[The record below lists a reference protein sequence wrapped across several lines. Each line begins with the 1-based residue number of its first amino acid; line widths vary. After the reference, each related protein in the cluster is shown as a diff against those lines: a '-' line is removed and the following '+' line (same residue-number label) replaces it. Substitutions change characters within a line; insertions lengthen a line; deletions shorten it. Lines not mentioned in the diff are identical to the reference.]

1 MAHSTTRLVPAGGV
15 VTPRMRRLL
24 LVTLVLFALLSV
36 DSIYLSSITLM
47 EWITGEPRQN
57 AFYLWMFLGHLVLG
71 LAITLPAIAFGAWH
85 WKRSHHHPN
94 RRAVRMGNV
103 TFVAVIVTL
112 LTGLALTRVD
122 VAGVVAELRQPGAR
136 SLAYWMHVAA
146 PLVTVWGFVLHRLA
160 GRRIRWS
167 TGLAVAV
174 ASLALVAGFD
184 AWHRWDA
191 ARSRPGP

>member
-1 MAHSTTRLVPAGGV
+1 MADNTTRLVPAGGV

-24 LVTLVLFALLSV
+24 LATLVLFALLSV

-94 RRAVRMGNV
+94 RRAVRMGHSRY
-103 TFVAVIVTL
+103 
-112 LTGLALTRVD
+112 LTRPKTRIGTTFWISASPRRAWRPKLPPPRGTMSPPWR
-122 VAGVVAELRQPGAR
+122 AGLIWSGLWRWRCSCCP
-136 SLAYWMHVAA
+136 M
-146 PLVTVWGFVLHRLA
+146 A
-160 GRRIRWS
+160 G
-167 TGLAVAV
+167 
-174 ASLALVAGFD
+174 
-184 AWHRWDA
+184 
-191 ARSRPGP
+191 

>member
-24 LVTLVLFALLSV
+24 LATLVLFALLSV

-103 TFVAVIVTL
+103 TFVAAIVTL
-112 LTGLALTRVD
+112 LTGLVLTRVD
-122 VAGVVAELRQPGAR
+122 VAGVVAELRRTRFDKEVSQEEIRVKRGTLTEPGQNSPFRDR
-136 SLAYWMHVAA
+136 SVEENLDLFTRM
-146 PLVTVWGFVLHRLA
+146 RA
-160 GRRIRWS
+160 GE
-167 TGLAVAV
+167 
-174 ASLALVAGFD
+174 F
-184 AWHRWDA
+184 
-191 ARSRPGP
+191 PN